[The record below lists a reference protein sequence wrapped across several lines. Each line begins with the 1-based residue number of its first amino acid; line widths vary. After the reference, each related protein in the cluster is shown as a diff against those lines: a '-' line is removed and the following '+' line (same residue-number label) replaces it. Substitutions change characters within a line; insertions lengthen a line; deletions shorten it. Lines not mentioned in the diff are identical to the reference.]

1 MTQEEKKKIN
11 RLAELHNGLSPEF
24 SCHMC
29 KSKLKITTCEGCP
42 VYCEN
47 YSKD

>member
-1 MTQEEKKKIN
+1 MTQEEKKKII

-29 KSKLKITTCEGCP
+29 KSKLKITTCKGCP